1 MDKGKQVQNAQKAGR
16 VAKRSQKQRKNK
28 IYKRV
33 RFFRP
38 RTQTLASKPKYE
50 RGTQVFGLTPKFD
63 KFKVLNFPLTTEK
76 VMKKMEDE
84 NTMAFIVHNRANKQ
98 QIKAAFSEL
107 YGAKIRAVR
116 TLVTPLGKKKAYI
129 RLAPESDALGVAS
142 KMGII

>member
-1 MDKGKQVQNAQKAGR
+1 MDKNKQVQNAQRAGKA
-16 VAKRSQKQRKNK
+16 AKRSQKQRKNK

-76 VMKKMEDE
+76 VMKKM
-84 NTMAFIVHNRANKQ
+84 
-98 QIKAAFSEL
+98 
-107 YGAKIRAVR
+107 
-116 TLVTPLGKKKAYI
+116 
-129 RLAPESDALGVAS
+129 
-142 KMGII
+142 